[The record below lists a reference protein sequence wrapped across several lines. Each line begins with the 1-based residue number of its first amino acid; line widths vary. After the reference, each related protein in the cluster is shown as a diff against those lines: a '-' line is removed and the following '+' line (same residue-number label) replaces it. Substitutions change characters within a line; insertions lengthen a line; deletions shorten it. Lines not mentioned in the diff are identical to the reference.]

1 MLKSGLFYVI
11 STLCVMFALM
21 LYVYRG
27 EVWVTPAGQTVPE
40 YQAARMEYAKEQHF
54 AHVITYIYYVYTKKD
69 NPYWG
74 LPPKERRS
82 QVVANYKLFD
92 WTTYDKVEN
101 TESVRKL
108 IEFYKKINLT
118 ENELNEDAFRQKTE
132 YWRTKLM
139 QMGNN
144 PEEEASFAKALEVA
158 TKLAQEF
165 KLKAE
170 LDEGMGEQEGVALY
184 LFEIPEDKKP
194 HHQRMKL

>member
-1 MLKSGLFYVI
+1 
-11 STLCVMFALM
+11 MFALM
-21 LYVYRG
+21 FYVYQG
-27 EVWVTPAGQTVPE
+27 EVWVTPVGQTVPE
-40 YQAARMEYAKEQHF
+40 YQAVRADFVKEKQL
-54 AHVITYIYYVYTKKD
+54 AHVITYIYFTCTKKD

-82 QVVANYKLFD
+82 QVVGNYKLFD
-92 WTTYDKVEN
+92 WDITYEKVEQY
-101 TESVRKL
+101 ESVQKL
-108 IEFYKKINLT
+108 IAFYKRCNLT
-118 ENELNEDAFRQKTE
+118 ENELNEEAFRAKTE

-139 QMGNN
+139 NMSNK
-144 PEEEASFAKALEVA
+144 PDEEEQFAKALAVA

-170 LDEGMGEQEGVALY
+170 LDEGIGDVEGCPLY